1 MMLKSKYP
9 WCLSVSLMESQVS
22 RVTTSTA
29 HGVLMRGRQS
39 ISLPRYQGIGLSP
52 GPGSRVCLRSFP
64 ELSSSQPAAWPGPGR
79 HTLTGTSSTRG
90 TGGNQREPGE
100 INTETRSSSH
110 LDIYILWLIKG
121 NLKVRFKEFLPE
133 KR

>member
-1 MMLKSKYP
+1 MLKSKYP

-90 TGGNQREPGE
+90 TEGTRGNKHRDQV
-100 INTETRSSSH
+100 ILSSGH
-110 LDIYILWLIKG
+110 LYFLVKG
-121 NLKVRFKEFLPE
+121 NLKVRLKGSA
-133 KR
+133 R

>member
-1 MMLKSKYP
+1 MMIKSKYP

-52 GPGSRVCLRSFP
+52 GPGSRVSQ
-64 ELSSSQPAAWPGPGR
+64 ELPRALQQSAGRAWPGPGR
-79 HTLTGTSSTRG
+79 HTHRHILNQ
-90 TGGNQREPGE
+90 GNQG
-100 INTETRSSSH
+100 
-110 LDIYILWLIKG
+110 K
-121 NLKVRFKEFLPE
+121 
-133 KR
+133 